1 MDKDALLK
9 VLARSRPDDEI
20 YHDLMHFKVEEIL
33 LVATVYDAFILEEE
47 GKLTEQIFGEY
58 HQLNLS
64 SAPRVTSVP
73 SGEEALKALRER
85 RFDMVIVTVRVDEIT
100 PFELSRKIREI
111 DREIPLLLLLN
122 NDSDIEALRGSGDRM
137 QAFDKTFVWNG
148 DAKVFL
154 SMIKYIEDKI
164 NVVNDTKIGLVRVIL
179 LVEDSIRY
187 YSRYLP
193 ILHVEI
199 MRQTQQLIADEHLN
213 EMKKLL
219 RMRTRPKVLMAET
232 YEEAMEIFDTYKD
245 YLLCVISDVGFS
257 RGRGHDE
264 QAGVQLIRYFRGQ
277 IDSLPILLQSSDP
290 ANARLAAEL
299 GASFLDKNSDN
310 LSRDLTDYIHNNL
323 GFGDFVF
330 RDRSGRE
337 IARASSL
344 EEFESELATVPDES
358 LVYHAERN
366 HFSSWLMARGEIQ
379 IAKYTQPIKVSDF
392 ESYGD
397 LRRHLIAVC
406 NMVREQKTRNK
417 LVRFDRSA
425 PDDERNVIRLGEGS
439 VGGKGRGTVFLNML
453 IQNGE
458 LSVLG
463 GEANVLIPHTS
474 IIGTEEFDR
483 FMADN
488 RLEEAFATAGSFEET
503 KRLATDGRLSR
514 QLKRKLRAYLQR
526 VDGPITVR
534 SSSLFEDSVYQPFS
548 GMYETYFL
556 PNNHRSFGVR
566 LRQLETAVK
575 LVYASVYSDSAR
587 SYFEAI
593 NYKIGEEKMAILL
606 QKVVGREHGARFYP
620 HVSGVAQSYNYYP
633 ISYLQPSDGI
643 AVIGFGLG
651 KYVVD
656 GEKAWRFCPKYPN
669 IDFVSQEDLAR
680 ETQASF
686 YALNTGRQSVNL
698 LGGGDATLVRL
709 DLSEAEKDGTLDA
722 CASVWDPED
731 RTVKVGA
738 RYRGPRILDFGPVLK
753 WGGFPLASA
762 LDALLGD
769 LKGAMGMPVE
779 IEFAVDLTEGLGGRP
794 SLYILQ
800 LSPLL
805 GNLEEFN
812 VDLADVDRR
821 SLLLRAEK
829 AMGNGT
835 ISDLRDIVYAD
846 PEAFDRNKTVEMV
859 EELEGLNEAMKREG
873 RPYILVG
880 PGRWGSRDRWLGIPV
895 RWPNISNARII
906 VEVETDEMRTDSSL
920 GSHFFHNVTSK
931 NIGYIHIPHNSGE
944 SFIDWEWLRAQPVA
958 DRTEHFVRVSL
969 EKPLTAK
976 MDGRRG
982 IPAIEPSKLLVYT
995 RVSSAT
1001 FGERGV
1007 GPVRGDEN
1015 ACIIG
1020 RRTRGESV
1028 SRCGAFAPGGDG
1040 VPPDGR
1046 HHEPLCLE
1054 RRHAPAVADAHDLP
1068 HHCKPHELR
1077 HRRPLLFRQPVP
1089 PVHRRRSARRH
1100 QQPGGRVRR
1109 RRAAARSRDT
1119 GPRHLLLD
1127 HRLEG
1132 GHPGSGGAGR
1142 LRRQRPS

>member
-1 MDKDALLK
+1 MDKDALFR
-9 VLARSRPDDEI
+9 VLSGYRSDDEV
-20 YHDLMHFKVEEIL
+20 YHDLMQFKVEEIL

-64 SAPRVTSVP
+64 SAPRVTSVS
-73 SGEEALKALRER
+73 SGEEALKALQER
-85 RFDMVIVTVRVDEIT
+85 RFDMVIVTMRIDEIT

-111 DREIPLLLLLN
+111 DRSIPMLLLLN
-122 NDSDIEALRGSGDRM
+122 NDSDIEALKDRGDRPHH
-137 QAFDKTFVWNG
+137 FDKVFVWNG

-154 SMIKYIEDKI
+154 AMIGYIEDKI

-199 MRQTQQLIADEHLN
+199 MKQTQELIAEEHLN

-219 RMRTRPKVLMAET
+219 RMRTRPKVLMAES
-232 YEEAMEIFDTYKD
+232 YEEAMAVFNTYKD
-245 YLLCVISDVGFS
+245 HLLCVISDVGFS
-257 RGRGHDE
+257 RDRGHDE
-264 QAGVQLIRYFRGQ
+264 RAGVKLIRYFRSQ
-277 IDSLPILLQSSDP
+277 IESLPILLQSSDP
-290 ANARLAAEL
+290 DNAGLAAEL

-323 GFGDFVF
+323 GFGDFIF
-330 RDRSGRE
+330 RNHSGEE
-337 IARASSL
+337 IARAASL
-344 EEFESELATVPDES
+344 AEFESLLNTVPDES
-358 LVYHAERN
+358 LVYHADRN
-366 HFSSWLMARGEIQ
+366 HFSSWLMARGEIR
-379 IAKYTQPIKVSDF
+379 IAKYTQPLKVSDF
-392 ESYGD
+392 DSYGD
-397 LRRHLIAVC
+397 LREHLIAVC
-406 NMVREQKTRNK
+406 NMVREQKTRDK
-417 LVRFDRSA
+417 LVRFDESA
-425 PDDERNVIRLGEGS
+425 LDDERNVIRLSDGS

-453 IQNGE
+453 IQNRE
-458 LSVLG
+458 LSVLD

-474 IIGTEEFDR
+474 IIGTEEFDL

-488 RLEEAFATAGSFEET
+488 RLEDVFCATRDFQET
-503 KRLATDGRLSR
+503 KRLAAAGHLSR
-514 QLKRKLRAYLQR
+514 DLKKKLRAYLRR
-526 VDGPITVR
+526 VGGPITVR

-556 PNNHRSFGVR
+556 PNNHRSMEVR

-575 LVYASVYSDSAR
+575 LVYASVYSESAR

-606 QKVVGREHGARFYP
+606 QRVVGREHRGRFYP
-620 HVSGVAQSYNYYP
+620 HISGVAQSYNYYP
-633 ISYLQPSDGI
+633 VSYLQPSDGI

-669 IDFVSQEDLAR
+669 IGFVSEEDVLK
-680 ETQASF
+680 ESQVGF
-686 YALNTGRQSVNL
+686 YALNMERPSVNL
-698 LGGGDATLVRL
+698 LSGGDSTLVRL
-709 DLSEAEKDGTLDA
+709 DLEEAEKDGTLDA

-731 RTVKVGA
+731 RRIKVGA
-738 RYRGPRILDFGPVLK
+738 GYRGPRVLDFGPILK
-753 WGGFPLASA
+753 WGGFPLAPA

-779 IEFAVDLTEGLGGRP
+779 IEFAVDLTEGAKGKP

-812 VDLADVDRR
+812 VDLAGVDRE

-835 ISDLRDIVYAD
+835 VSDLRDVIYAD
-846 PEAFDRNKTVEMV
+846 PETFDRNKTVEMID
-859 EELEGLNEAMKREG
+859 ELERLNGVMKREQ
-873 RPYILVG
+873 RPYVLIG

-895 RWPNISNARII
+895 RWPNISNAKII

-931 NIGYIHIPHNSGE
+931 NIGYIHIPRGSEKN
-944 SFIDWEWLRAQPVA
+944 FVDWDWLRRQPVV
-958 DRTEHFVRVSL
+958 DRTEHFSRVTV
-969 EKPLTAK
+969 ERPLTAK

-982 IPAIEPSKLLVYT
+982 ISVVY
-995 RVSSAT
+995 
-1001 FGERGV
+1001 
-1007 GPVRGDEN
+1007 
-1015 ACIIG
+1015 
-1020 RRTRGESV
+1020 
-1028 SRCGAFAPGGDG
+1028 
-1040 VPPDGR
+1040 
-1046 HHEPLCLE
+1046 
-1054 RRHAPAVADAHDLP
+1054 
-1068 HHCKPHELR
+1068 K
-1077 HRRPLLFRQPVP
+1077 
-1089 PVHRRRSARRH
+1089 
-1100 QQPGGRVRR
+1100 
-1109 RRAAARSRDT
+1109 
-1119 GPRHLLLD
+1119 
-1127 HRLEG
+1127 
-1132 GHPGSGGAGR
+1132 
-1142 LRRQRPS
+1142 